1 MDLDSIRGSSG
12 NGQPGRD
19 KHTDRDLMLNYS
31 SCRGVLNVKYIN
43 NRVGLHMAYLKKKSN
58 G

>member
-43 NRVGLHMAYLKKKSN
+43 NRVGLHMAYIKKKI
-58 G
+58 